1 MLGTAA
7 WKLLNLLV
15 AASPPNKHTFLVVHI
30 MFHVLSLYRFE
41 NEEDHADEERERRI
55 LIMMG
60 ANPGLGKGHGVR
72 VLTGS
77 IGHALL

>member
-1 MLGTAA
+1 M
-7 WKLLNLLV
+7 
-15 AASPPNKHTFLVVHI
+15 
-30 MFHVLSLYRFE
+30 SLYRFE

-60 ANPGLGKGHGVR
+60 GNPGLGKGHGVR